1 MSAKN
6 VGFQHLCL
14 VQSEQR
20 TKESW
25 WGAKKKDIKICIPP
39 VLSGGKIL
47 ARTSNGTY
55 TELGTQCVLPQTNGI
70 L

>member
-1 MSAKN
+1 MPANN
-6 VGFQHLCL
+6 VGFQHICL

-25 WGAKKKDIKICIPP
+25 WGRGEKPLNKICIPS

-47 ARTSNGTY
+47 ART
-55 TELGTQCVLPQTNGI
+55 
-70 L
+70 